1 MDTVVG
7 IGEFSKMSYLSVK
20 ALRHYH
26 DVGLLE
32 PAAVDP
38 ATGYRRY
45 TTSQVPVAHAIRRF
59 RDLDMAI
66 DEIRLVLQAPDAG
79 AGNRAILRHLERM
92 QDQLEQ
98 TQQTVAALQSLLSGT
113 GENTRTAH
121 IRHLPRAD
129 VLARTAVVLF
139 DECASWLDST
149 LHTLRGRADAA
160 GLSVAGPD
168 GAFYA
173 DAFFEAGEGEVTAFV
188 PIETAPIETAPI
200 ETART
205 AGATASDN
213 TDIVVLAAQTVA
225 LLLHEGPL
233 DDIDR
238 TYGALGTIV
247 AERGIGGAGPIR
259 EHYLDETR
267 TEVCWPVA
275 SAAPG
280 AEASG

>member
-26 DVGLLE
+26 DIGLLE

-59 RDLDMAI
+59 RDLDMPI

-92 QDQLEQ
+92 QNQLEQ

-113 GENTRTAH
+113 GDGTRTAH
-121 IRHLPRAD
+121 IRHLPLAD
-129 VLARTAVVLF
+129 VLASTAVVLF
-139 DECASWLDST
+139 DECPTWLDAALQS
-149 LHTLRGRADAA
+149 LHGRVDTV
-160 GLSVAGPD
+160 GLSIAGPD
-168 GAFYA
+168 GALYA
-173 DAFFEAGEGEVTAFV
+173 DAFFEAGEGAVTAFV
-188 PIETAPIETAPI
+188 PIERAGKA
-200 ETART
+200 AAT
-205 AGATASDN
+205 AGDN
-213 TDIVVLAAQTVA
+213 TDIVRLAPQTVA

-275 SAAPG
+275 SDAPG
-280 AEASG
+280 VEASG